1 MYIGSRVVVRV
12 LAALAAAMLHCANV
26 GAVPVSALPANEQTF
41 LVQHHWPAA
50 QWVEPTP
57 FVISGL
63 GGLDEQP
70 SLEEPMPAQADPSDR
85 AARLLA
91 LWIRLAAA
99 ADRANRADQSG
110 LLEVEMPA
118 LLADDTASRRQLA
131 APAPSVRNA
140 DMRGVAPAATVGTTA
155 WDVGSVSLAV
165 APLPARASFD
175 SSVSAGNPGAHQNAM
190 SMDQPLPLRS
200 IQVMPWIGL
209 ALALLAIGWIGWR
222 TAG

>member
-1 MYIGSRVVVRV
+1 MPSLAVRV
-12 LAALAAAMLHCANV
+12 LATLALAVLHCGA
-26 GAVPVSALPANEQTF
+26 GAVPVNDAPADRPTF
-41 LVQHHWPAA
+41 LVQEHWPAA

-57 FVISGL
+57 FVITGLSGL
-63 GGLDEQP
+63 DHQP
-70 SLEEPMPAQADPSDR
+70 SLEEPMSAQFDPAER

-99 ADRANRADQSG
+99 ADGANQSG
-110 LLEVEMPA
+110 LLELELPVA
-118 LLADDTASRRQLA
+118 LADETSSRRPLA
-131 APAPSVRNA
+131 APASSVRSA
-140 DMRGVAPAATVGTTA
+140 DLRAVVPTAAVGSTV

-175 SSVSAGNPGAHQNAM
+175 SYVSAANAGAQSNAV
-190 SMDQPLPLRS
+190 SMEAPPPLRS
-200 IQVMPWIGL
+200 IQLMPWIGL